1 MFLAAYLRSKLARY
15 FLFHTAA
22 NWETERD
29 KVHFDELLRLPFPLP
44 GNECI
49 ESQASEIIRTVANKL
64 RRFKRKIERA
74 SRLPALDKHDFSLSS
89 ETERDARKRIMSERR
104 QEADRLQCKL
114 DLLIYRYFDLIDQE
128 IALVEDTALVYE
140 PSATPHKRTD
150 SIPSKESIDRNNR
163 QYIFH
168 RSTTL
173 CRHINPNVKRVGQ
186 RRGDPCRRQRGVDE
200 TNGLALVTLTQG
212 REEEPF
218 TNEDFSG
225 KLAVIFASV
234 IRASAEDSGGLNYLR
249 GLIVFEGN
257 RVHLAKPYTLANWT
271 KTAALNDAAD
281 IHARVA
287 EARRDR
293 NGRRR

>member
-49 ESQASEIIRTVANKL
+49 ESQASEIIRTVATKL

-150 SIPSKESIDRNNR
+150 SIPSMESIDRNNVNT
-163 QYIFH
+163 Y
-168 RSTTL
+168 STGLQPYADTL
-173 CRHINPNVKRVGQ
+173 TQTLNEWASGGAIRVAA
-186 RRGDPCRRQRGVDE
+186 RGGVDE